1 MIKLIASDIDGTLV
15 PDGSSQINTE
25 IYDVIRQ
32 LKERGIRFTAASGR
46 QFNSIEHLFQ
56 PIAREIYYITDG
68 GTILRDYDTIYS
80 VSTIDPVIARQAA
93 KDIIS
98 IPECDV
104 VLCGVNSSYVLDKD
118 TQMARWL
125 TDSYHF
131 KVDEIPSID
140 APIEDTLIKVSLY
153 HKTEAE
159 KKAESFFIPKYRDIY
174 QMSCAGVMWIDC
186 IDKGA
191 NKGAKLKE
199 LQKKLGITP
208 EETMVFGD
216 NLNDLEMMEQAKY
229 SIAIGNARA
238 EVKEKASYVAD
249 TNVNDGVLKELK
261 KLLENGEYTHGKGS
275 V

>member
-1 MIKLIASDIDGTLV
+1 MIKLIATDIDGTLV
-15 PDGSSQINTE
+15 PDGSSQMNPE

-32 LKERGIRFTAASGR
+32 LKEKGIIFTAASGR
-46 QFNSIEHLFQ
+46 QFNSIEYLFR
-56 PIAREIYYITDG
+56 PMAKEIYYISDG
-68 GTILRDYDTIYS
+68 GTILRNYDTIYS
-80 VSTIDPVIARQAA
+80 VSPLDTDTARQAS

-98 IPECDV
+98 IPECE
-104 VLCGVNSSYVLDKD
+104 VLISGVKSAYVLNKE
-118 TQMARWL
+118 TKMARWL

-131 KVDEIPSID
+131 KVEEIPGID
-140 APIEDTLIKVSLY
+140 TPIQDTIIKLSLY
-153 HKTEAE
+153 HETAAE
-159 KKAESFFIPKYRDIY
+159 EKAEPFFMPKYQDTY

-186 IDKGA
+186 VEKNA

-199 LQKKLGITP
+199 LQEKLGISP

-229 SIAIGNARA
+229 SIAIGNARP

-261 KLLENGEYTHGKGS
+261 KLLYS
-275 V
+275 LR